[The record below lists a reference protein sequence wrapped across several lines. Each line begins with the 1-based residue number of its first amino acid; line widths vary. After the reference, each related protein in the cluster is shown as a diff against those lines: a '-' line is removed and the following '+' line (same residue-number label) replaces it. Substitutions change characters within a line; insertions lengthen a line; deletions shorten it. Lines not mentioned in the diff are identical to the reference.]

1 MPSSRATIAAG
12 TSPPRVTQTIAWNG
26 PAPASR
32 PASARASRWDLCHET
47 GKAFCGCGCGCS
59 SGCAIVP
66 PTDRLGRSGVLAH
79 VEHEIE
85 PCGEPVAGLRHS
97 HHQLAAEQSVA
108 AVHRLVRKV
117 ELSGEHASLRR
128 LHLDVV
134 VAG

>member
-32 PASARASRWDLCHET
+32 QASARIAMELIPRDRKGLVRLRLRLLERLRHRSPTGKGWDL
-47 GKAFCGCGCGCS
+47 
-59 SGCAIVP
+59 
-66 PTDRLGRSGVLAH
+66 LAH

-85 PCGEPVAGLRHS
+85 PRSEPVAGLRHS
-97 HHQLAAEQSVA
+97 HHQLAAEQSVT

-117 ELSGEHASLRR
+117 ELGGKHA
-128 LHLDVV
+128 
-134 VAG
+134 